1 MGEKLDKALCRK
13 AMNRVTRY
21 MALVKFQAPAAIIER
36 ELVMIRET
44 HSELSLPDFI
54 YCLMNFEAFRKE
66 NAESQKEQ
74 QRAEEEYLDS
84 LTPEDI
90 LGMGDELDEE

>member
-21 MALVKFQAPAAIIER
+21 MALVKFQAPATIIER
-36 ELVMIRET
+36 ELGMIREAQ
-44 HSELSLPDFI
+44 SELSLPDFI

-66 NAESQKEQ
+66 NAE
-74 QRAEEEYLDS
+74 EEYLDS

-90 LGMGDELDEE
+90 VRMGDELDEE